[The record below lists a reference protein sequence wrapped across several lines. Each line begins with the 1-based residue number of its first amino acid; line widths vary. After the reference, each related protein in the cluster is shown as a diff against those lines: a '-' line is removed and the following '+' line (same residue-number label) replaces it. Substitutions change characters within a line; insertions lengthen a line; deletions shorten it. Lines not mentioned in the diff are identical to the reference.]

1 MDGCKLSRVDP
12 NNSMSCGPNRPLSKV
27 HGRQKEKRCPPW
39 SFPVSGTL
47 LVSAS
52 KNYAFLCFF
61 LCCFSFPFESH
72 TFALARWGKFV
83 IMCTLICMCFVKWCF
98 QYKKKKRT
106 KGNSRIWER
115 SPRWYSEVNSLQ
127 FIIGVCLVI
136 VSISTTEDL
145 ISTLLYMFRSVNE
158 NLIGVG

>member
-1 MDGCKLSRVDP
+1 MDVNWAVSIRTTLCPVVQTGLCPKCMVGKRRRDAHLDLFLFLAHY
-12 NNSMSCGPNRPLSKV
+12 SC
-27 HGRQKEKRCPPW
+27 
-39 SFPVSGTL
+39 L
-47 LVSAS
+47 LRRITHSSV
-52 KNYAFLCFF
+52 FF